1 MNWVIGDVHG
11 MCQPLRRLLDAVHAA
26 DADAALVFAGDYVNR
41 GPDSKQVID
50 LLLTLP
56 RARFCRGNHDDIFD
70 LVLNGT
76 CFAPKAAGET
86 QAAAFQW
93 FMDYGLD
100 RTLHSYGIGYDW
112 LRATAAKPSA
122 DRLAHL
128 AEVVPDAHRSF
139 IRNLPSAVD
148 GDGFFV
154 THGYWPPLRPCY
166 PPDVADVAAAGAD
179 ADLRQTMLWA
189 RYAPHEIE
197 WANKPWGKP
206 CFVGHTPV
214 HTYHPDPAK
223 APLVP
228 ITGPKLTLLDTACAL
243 LPWGRLT
250 AYCVEQDRILQ
261 VDHDAQPVETDW
273 TRPPNAA

>member
-11 MCQPLRRLLDAVHAA
+11 MYHPLRRLLDAVDAA
-26 DADAALVFAGDYVNR
+26 DPAARLVFAGDYVNR

-50 LLLTLP
+50 LLLSLTN
-56 RARFCRGNHDDIFD
+56 ARFCRGNHDDIFD
-70 LVLNGT
+70 LVLNGR

-86 QAAAFQW
+86 AGAAYQW

-100 RTLHSYGIGYDW
+100 RTLHSYGLGWDW

-122 DRLAHL
+122 ERLAHI
-128 AEVVPDAHRSF
+128 AEIVPDAHRDF
-139 IRNLPSAVD
+139 IRRLPGAVEGED
-148 GDGFFV
+148 YFV
-154 THGYWPPLRPCY
+154 THGYWSPMRSCY
-166 PPDVADVAAAGAD
+166 PPSVVDVALAAD
-179 ADLRQTMLWA
+179 ADARQQMLWG

-197 WANKPWGKP
+197 QRDKPWGRR

-214 HTYHPDPAK
+214 HTYFPDPPT

-250 AYCVEQDRILQ
+250 AYCVETDRILQ
-261 VDHDAQPVETDW
+261 FTHDADPVEAGW
-273 TRPPNAA
+273 TPPV